1 MPVVKTAISLEKD
14 LFDQVNKLANE
25 IKVSRS
31 RIFTLAIKEYLKKYE
46 NKRLLLQL
54 NEAYDD
60 FPDDTETRIIE
71 SMRKKQRRAIRL
83 LIEPRE
89 L

>member
-31 RIFTLAIKEYLKKYE
+31 RIFTLAVKEYLKKYE

-54 NEAYDD
+54 NEPYDD
-60 FPDDTETRIIE
+60 FPDHTETRIIE